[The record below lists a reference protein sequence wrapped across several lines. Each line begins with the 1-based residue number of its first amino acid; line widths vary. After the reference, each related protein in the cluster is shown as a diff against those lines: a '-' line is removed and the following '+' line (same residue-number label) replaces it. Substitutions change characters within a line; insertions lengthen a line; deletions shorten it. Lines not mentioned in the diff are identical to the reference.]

1 MQQIDIFSAL
11 LYEFKTPFVSALE
24 LGCRLTGLAERQFK
38 SKLKKNEFD
47 PSFQELFSH
56 DSVDL
61 EKLAD
66 VILQKRGEQLHGQ

>member
-1 MQQIDIFSAL
+1 MQKSDVFSAL
-11 LYEFKTPFVSALE
+11 LYEFKAPHVPALE
-24 LGCRLTGLAERQFK
+24 LGCLLTGLAERQFK

-47 PSFQELFSH
+47 LSFQELFSH

-66 VILQKRGEQLHGQ
+66 VILQKRGEHLHGQ